1 MILVEVM
8 LKAYLKDYLVYF
20 LRGTN
25 MTNLDITINSI
36 VTILWEEDMYKSSV
50 QDITESE
57 ILITIPVNDS
67 IYLTLNE
74 GVEVEQFF
82 YDKKGNFFTYKT
94 KVIGRY
100 TEKEI
105 PFYRLS
111 KPYDVKKIQRRD
123 YFRVNIIQTINYIKE
138 IDLQKDIRREENY
151 EDALLLDLSGGGMR
165 IKVKEKLSFNDSII
179 SNLNYEDEKIVVKG
193 RVVRIEKTE
202 DKRYIYGIDFRDID
216 NSTRE
221 KIIKI
226 VFKIMR
232 KQREL
237 V

>member
-1 MILVEVM
+1 
-8 LKAYLKDYLVYF
+8 
-20 LRGTN
+20 
-25 MTNLDITINSI
+25 MTNLDITINSV
-36 VTILWEEDMYKSSV
+36 VTILWEEDMYKASV

-57 ILITIPVNDS
+57 ILITIPINNS

-74 GVEVEQFF
+74 GVELEQFF

-94 KVIGRY
+94 KVIRRY

-123 YFRVNIIQTINYIKE
+123 YFRVNIIQIINYIKE
-138 IDLQKDIRREENY
+138 AELQKDIRREENY

-179 SNLNYEDEKIVVKG
+179 SNLNYENEKVVIKG

-202 DKRYIYGIDFRDID
+202 DKRYIYGIDFKDID

-221 KIIKI
+221 KIIRI

>member
-1 MILVEVM
+1 ME
-8 LKAYLKDYLVYF
+8 
-20 LRGTN
+20 
-25 MTNLDITINSI
+25 NLDITINSI
-36 VTILWEEDMYKSSV
+36 VSILLEEETYKSSV
-50 QDITESE
+50 QDVTENE
-57 ILITIPVNDS
+57 ILITIPVSDG

-74 GVEVEQFF
+74 GVEIEQFF

-94 KVIGRY
+94 RVLGRY

-111 KPYDVKKIQRRD
+111 NPYDVKKIQRRD
-123 YFRVNIIQTINYIKE
+123 YFRVNVVQIISYIKE
-138 IDLQKDIRREENY
+138 VDLKKDIRREEDY

-165 IKVKEKLSFNDSII
+165 IKVREKLSFNDIII
-179 SNLNYEDEKIVVKG
+179 SNLNYEEEKIIVKG

-202 DKRYIYGIDFRDID
+202 DKKYIYGIDFKDLD

-221 KIIKI
+221 KIIKV